1 MLTHHRLCF
10 RDVALVVGLACATEA
25 GAQRRDGRVSGA
37 VVDHATGQPM
47 LGVTVVSLHDG
58 KAQTTDSSGT
68 FRFERLPVGLARF
81 LFRAPGFPQQGLVVA
96 LKESERSEQRIELDS
111 SAAARLADEAPAR
124 QSGDRHAQM
133 LAPVVVA
140 EAASMGPRYAAF
152 ERRQKTGAGQYVVRV
167 DIEKAGANSLQDVVR
182 TLRGVNLDCSIGG
195 SGCAIRMVRA
205 PMRCLPEY
213 IVDDVVDNEFGP
225 NVAVRDI
232 EAIEVYTGPTDVPG
246 EYAGRNAGC
255 GVIVIWTRSGPA
267 RRKKR

>member
-10 RDVALVVGLACATEA
+10 RDVALAVGLACATEA

-167 DIEKAGANSLQDVVR
+167 DIEKAGANYFRMWSARCAASTSTAALADRVVQFAWYGRRCGACRNTSWTTSLTTSSDRVSPSGISRQ
-182 TLRGVNLDCSIGG
+182 LRSTPGLPTCRVST
-195 SGCAIRMVRA
+195 RA
-205 PMRCLPEY
+205 
-213 IVDDVVDNEFGP
+213 
-225 NVAVRDI
+225 ATRD
-232 EAIEVYTGPTDVPG
+232 A
-246 EYAGRNAGC
+246 A
-255 GVIVIWTRSGPA
+255 
-267 RRKKR
+267 